1 MEWTMPT
8 VPVPLTLTA
17 VTGPEFA
24 TLNSAQTCNS
34 YNTILSNAML
44 EDIHPAQW
52 KGLLDCLAVQHLDLD
67 SGHWMK
73 I

>member
-24 TLNSAQTCNS
+24 TLNSAWTCNS
-34 YNTILSNAML
+34 QHNSCNAML
-44 EDIHPAQW
+44 QDIHPAQW

-67 SGHWMK
+67 SGPMN